1 VLPGAALVAAV
12 NGYLYGSPLA
22 SGYGDVHNLYAWRN
36 APINLRQYCGWL
48 LETQTPVVFT
58 ALAALF
64 WVRPLRIPV
73 LFALFIGGVFAAYLF
88 YAPFDAW
95 WYLRFLLPMLPLLLI
110 LTAAG
115 IVEATA
121 RFPGVLRAVACTVV
135 PALVVGYQ
143 IDYAVSRGVFAQRE
157 TERRYEVVGNYVAAS
172 TPANAVL
179 LSMQHSGS
187 LRYYGHRSTLRYDA
201 IAPEALDSTIA
212 VLREK
217 GYRPFIV
224 LDEWEVPVFRRRFAL
239 SETGRLAW
247 APVADFTMVRV
258 YEPPPR

>member
-1 VLPGAALVAAV
+1 
-12 NGYLYGSPLA
+12 
-22 SGYGDVHNLYAWRN
+22 
-36 APINLRQYCGWL
+36 
-48 LETQTPVVFT
+48 
-58 ALAALF
+58 
-64 WVRPLRIPV
+64 
-73 LFALFIGGVFAAYLF
+73 LF
-88 YAPFDAW
+88 YAPFEVW
-95 WYLRFLLPMLPLLLI
+95 WYLRFLLPMFPLLLI

-115 IVEATA
+115 IVAVTA
-121 RFPGVLRAVACTVV
+121 RFPGVLRAVAWTIV

-187 LRYYGHRSTLRYDA
+187 LRYYGHRTTLRYDA
-201 IAPEALDSTIA
+201 VAPEALDSTIA

-224 LDEWEVPVFRRRFAL
+224 LDEWEVPVFRRRFAV

-247 APVADFTMVRV
+247 TPVADFTMVRV